1 MKRFIA
7 IPLILIAFSL
17 SAAPIGEQ
25 KARDIASKFFAKS
38 ATRSSSVVLKMEWA
52 GSDLEAATSNNS
64 TTRSSATDNEE
75 KESLVYIYNRID
87 TRGFVVIAGDDKV
100 KQSILAF
107 SHDNNFNMEDMPDGA
122 KAILQG
128 WCEQVAATRANKNI
142 RTVTR
147 AEDSDTGDVVV
158 KYETA
163 KWAQGKPYN
172 TYCPKHDGKGTLTG
186 CVATAAGIICRYFE
200 WPEKGEGTTPSYTH
214 TDQSVEY
221 TVPENVLGR
230 TYDYSK
236 MKMSYK
242 DGYTEEEGQMV
253 GALLYDIGTS
263 IKMDYGVSASGAG
276 TGTAAK
282 SLVKYFGYSKGALY
296 LRHAGRSEEEWTEM
310 LQKNL
315 SDYGPMQ
322 FAGYSSSGGGH
333 SFVLDGYTDKNYFS
347 INYGWGGTSNGY
359 YLLPNST
366 YYKSQGATFYLVP
379 DKDGSSEYKSHIMLR
394 AFTTSGGTAYRGLC
408 TNATEYSAGVRPR
421 VYIAIRNEGLVEFYG
436 KICVAH
442 CDKSGNIKKII
453 YTINKE
459 TNPLASSTT
468 EWGYNSMVTISESIE
483 PGDRLLAFYKEKDS
497 EVWVRARAGESAAY
511 EEVLMCATPQEV
523 AKSLK
528 ITYKKEIKTL
538 SFYAKQAIQYSIT
551 NAKGALV
558 ASDKVKSFSTV
569 DIDLSIF
576 EKGKYT
582 LSFASGGEPYTI
594 ELAL

>member
-1 MKRFIA
+1 MC
-7 IPLILIAFSL
+7 
-17 SAAPIGEQ
+17 
-25 KARDIASKFFAKS
+25 
-38 ATRSSSVVLKMEWA
+38 
-52 GSDLEAATSNNS
+52 
-64 TTRSSATDNEE
+64 
-75 KESLVYIYNRID
+75 
-87 TRGFVVIAGDDKV
+87 
-100 KQSILAF
+100 
-107 SHDNNFNMEDMPDGA
+107 H
-122 KAILQG
+122 
-128 WCEQVAATRANKNI
+128 
-142 RTVTR
+142 
-147 AEDSDTGDVVV
+147 
-158 KYETA
+158 
-163 KWAQGKPYN
+163 
-172 TYCPKHDGKGTLTG
+172 
-186 CVATAAGIICRYFE
+186 YFE

-214 TDQSVEY
+214 TDQNVEY

-263 IKMDYGVSASGAG
+263 IKMDYGVSASGAS
-276 TGTAAK
+276 TTTTTK

-310 LQKNL
+310 LQKNI

-322 FAGYSSSGGGH
+322 FSGSSSSGGGH

-347 INYGWGGTSNGY
+347 INYGWGGSSNGY

-366 YYKSQGATFYLVP
+366 YYKGQGAIFYLVP

-394 AFTTSGGTAYRGLC
+394 AFTTSGGTAYRGLY
-408 TNATEYSAGVRPR
+408 TNATEYSAGVKPK

-459 TNPLASSTT
+459 TKPLASSST
-468 EWGYNSMVTISESIE
+468 EWGYNYTVTISENIE
-483 PGDRLLAFYKEKDS
+483 PGDRLLAFHKNKDS
-497 EVWVRARAGESAAY
+497 EEWVRARAGESAAY

-528 ITYKKEIKTL
+528 ITYKKDINTITFISQHAL
-538 SFYAKQAIQYSIT
+538 QYSIT
-551 NAKGALV
+551 NAEGTVV

-569 DIDLSIF
+569 DIDLSTF

-582 LSFASGGEPYTI
+582 FSFASGGEPYKV
-594 ELAL
+594 EFKL